1 MTAEDG
7 TGNPDVVSREGTGE
21 GYAISE
27 ESLLS
32 QFFLLGSKE
41 SRKYFYPLVA
51 LAGGLL
57 AVLMVTV
64 DALLL
69 QTIYFLLMYVA
80 LVSVWNFFSGYSGY
94 IIFGVPIFFGVGGYS
109 TAGIVKAF
117 GVEWYVALLAA
128 ALLAGV
134 AAVFLGYVLL
144 RLSGIYFGI
153 GTFLILEGLREG
165 LYFERHVTGF
175 LGGSSGITMPP
186 IGPNTTYLAFAAV
199 AILTVTLTYEM
210 ATSKFGLRLMAIR
223 EDEEALTSLGVN
235 PLKYKLSAFVIA
247 AVIMAV
253 LGSLYGLTLGFLYP
267 ETPFNFKIIS
277 TVILAAVLGGRG
289 TILGPIL
296 GVVLL
301 YSLEEALWLNYPNL
315 FLIIYG
321 IALVVIVLLLPEG
334 IINRLKKS
342 GILPDER
349 SI

>member
-1 MTAEDG
+1 MTAEDS
-7 TGNPDVVSREGTGE
+7 TGNPDIVSRETAE
-21 GYAISE
+21 SYAISE
-27 ESLLS
+27 ESLVA
-32 QFFLLGSKE
+32 QFFLLGTKE
-41 SRKYFYPLVA
+41 SRKYFYPV
-51 LAGGLL
+51 L
-57 AVLMVTV
+57 AVAGVLVFASMELVGSYMQQTV
-64 DALLL
+64 
-69 QTIYFLLMYVA
+69 YFLLMYIA
-80 LVSVWNFFSGYSGY
+80 LVSIWNFFCGYSGY
-94 IIFGVPIFFGVGGYS
+94 IIFGVTIFFGIGGYA

-117 GVEWYVALLAA
+117 GVDWYVALLAA
-128 ALLAGV
+128 ALLTGV
-134 AAVFLGYVLL
+134 VAVLLGFVLL

-186 IGPNTTYLAFAAV
+186 IDSTTTFVAFAFMAL
-199 AILTVTLTYEM
+199 LTVTLTYEM

-223 EDEEALTSLGVN
+223 EDEAALTSLGVN
-235 PLKYKLSAFVIA
+235 PLKYKLTAFVIA
-247 AVIMAV
+247 AVVMAA

-267 ETPFNFKIIS
+267 ETPFNFQLLS

-289 TILGPIL
+289 TIVGPII